1 MYTVV
6 SGQTQKLSQHFTLPK
21 IISSLFIIIAAV
33 WLSLAYSVQQGLL
46 LLVGAALGITLYHAS
61 FGFTSA
67 WRKLIVEGRG
77 RGLRVQMLML
87 AIAVL
92 LFFPTLSLGEVF
104 GHPVNGA
111 LAPLSLSVI
120 IGAFMFGIG
129 MQLAGGCASGVLFTL
144 GGGNARMLLVL
155 AFFIIGGFISTA
167 HATFWA
173 NMPALKP
180 VSLVK
185 SLGAPLG
192 IVVSLVLFTIIAVL
206 TIIIEKRRYGA
217 LELEKPTTHRG
228 LQRFFR
234 GPWPMVWGGVAL
246 ALLNYLTLVISGKPW
261 SIAGAFPI
269 WGAKIGSALGVDV
282 ASWAFWQNPGNAKN
296 LSSSI
301 FSNVTSVMDFGII
314 AGAMLAAALAGRFS
328 FKFRMPV
335 GSACAAVIGGLL
347 LGYGARVGFGCNIGA
362 YFSGIASGSLHGWLW
377 VVAAFFGNATGIA
390 LRPVFFKNPDSA
402 PKITSC

>member
-6 SGQTQKLSQHFTLPK
+6 SGQSQKLSHYFTLPK
-21 IISSLFIIIAAV
+21 ISSFLFIVVAAV
-33 WLSLAYSVQQGLL
+33 WLSLAYGVQQGLL

-67 WRKLIVEGRG
+67 WRKFIVEGRG
-77 RGLRVQMLML
+77 RGLRIQMLML

-92 LFFPTLSLGEVF
+92 LFFPTLSLGEVL

-155 AFFIIGGFISTA
+155 AFFVIGGFVSTA

-180 VSLVK
+180 VSLVR

-192 IVVSLVLFTIIAVL
+192 IVVSLILFTIIAVV
-206 TIIIEKRRYGA
+206 TVIIEKHRHGA
-217 LELEKPTTHRG
+217 LEQEKPTTHKG

-269 WGAKIGSALGVDV
+269 WGAKISSALGVNV
-282 ASWAFWQNPGNAKN
+282 ASWEFWQNPGNAKN

-314 AGAMLAAALAGRFS
+314 AGAMLAAALAGRFA

-402 PKITSC
+402 PRITSC

>member
-6 SGQTQKLSQHFTLPK
+6 SGQPQKLSHHFTLPK
-21 IISSLFIIIAAV
+21 IISALFIVLAAI
-33 WLSLAYSVQQGLL
+33 WLSVSYSVEQGLL

-67 WRKLIVEGRG
+67 WRNFILEGRG

-104 GHPVNGA
+104 GHPVNGS

-120 IGAFMFGIG
+120 IGAFMFGVG

-155 AFFIIGGFISTA
+155 AFFVLGGFVSTA
-167 HATFWA
+167 HASFWA

-185 SLGAPLG
+185 TLGAPLG
-192 IVVSLVLFTIIAVL
+192 ILVSLMLFAIIASV
-206 TIIIEKRRYGA
+206 TVIIEKRRHGA
-217 LELEKPTTHRG
+217 LEQEKPTAHKG

-234 GPWPMVWGGVAL
+234 GPWPMVWGGIAL

-269 WGAKIGSALGVDV
+269 WGAKISSALGVDV
-282 ASWAFWQNPGNAKN
+282 ASWQFWQNPGNAKN

-314 AGAMLAAALAGRFS
+314 AGAMLAAGLAGRFA

-377 VVAAFFGNATGIA
+377 VVAAFFGNTAGVY
-390 LRPVFFKNPDSA
+390 LRPVFYKNPQTA
-402 PKITSC
+402 PQIKSC

>member
-6 SGQTQKLSQHFTLPK
+6 SGQPQKLSHYFTLPK
-21 IISSLFIIIAAV
+21 LLSIGFIIIAAI
-33 WLSLAYSVQQGLL
+33 WLSVAYTIQQGLL
-46 LLVGAALGITLYHAS
+46 LIVGAALGLTLYHAS

-67 WRKLIVEGRG
+67 WRKFIVEGRG
-77 RGLRVQMLML
+77 RGLRVQMVML

-92 LFFPTLSLGEVF
+92 LFFPTLAMGEIF
-104 GHPVNGA
+104 GHAVNGS

-155 AFFIIGGFISTA
+155 AFFVIGGLASTA
-167 HATFWA
+167 HASFWA
-173 NMPALKP
+173 NMPALQP

-185 SLGAPLG
+185 TLGAPLG
-192 IVVSLVLFTIIAVL
+192 IVVSFILFAVIAAL
-206 TIIIEKRRYGA
+206 TIVIEKHRHGT
-217 LELEKPTTHRG
+217 LELEQPTPHRG
-228 LQRFFR
+228 LQRFFH
-234 GPWPMVWGGVAL
+234 GPWPLIWGGVAL
-246 ALLNYLTLVISGKPW
+246 AVLNYLTLVISGKPW

-269 WGAKIGSALGVDV
+269 WGAKISGLLGFDV
-282 ASWAFWQNPGNAKN
+282 STWEFWQNPGNAKN
-296 LSSSI
+296 LHSSI

-314 AGAMLAAALAGRFS
+314 AGAMLAAALAGRFA
-328 FKFRMPV
+328 FKFRMPI

-377 VVAAFFGNATGIA
+377 VVAAFFGNAAGVA
-390 LRPVFFKNPDSA
+390 LRPIFYKNPQTV
-402 PKITSC
+402 PNITSC